1 MLEEHLTKNKK
12 RIQKFKETG
21 DSQYI
26 FQNELNKACFQHEM
40 AYGGFKDLTR
50 RKASDKILHDN
61 AFNIAKNKKYDGYQ
75 RELALVVDK
84 FFDKKSSGS
93 GI

>member
-1 MLEEHLTKNKK
+1 
-12 RIQKFKETG
+12 
-21 DSQYI
+21 
-26 FQNELNKACFQHEM
+26 M
-40 AYGGFKDLTR
+40 AYGGFKDLIR

-84 FFDKKSSGS
+84 FFDKK
-93 GI
+93 